1 MNVLI
6 KFWEKPEGKVFGI
19 AAVVYIL
26 LVVFA
31 NGVNGGADTFVHYQM
46 SRYSWIHHELFL
58 NQWGKPVFTVLFS
71 PIAQFGLQ
79 AVIWTNLAI
88 IFFEAFIVLKIA
100 NQLQLKRSWLA
111 PLLFLTC
118 PVIFDNA
125 VSALTEII
133 CALFLILFIHWSLK
147 GKFWIGALVLSFM
160 PFARSEGFV
169 ILGVAAMFFFFTRRW
184 KYIPLLVFGS
194 FIMNTIGYWYT
205 GFPLWIFDSNPY
217 VHTDITSYGSG
228 SFFHFFI
235 WSIPVFGIGF
245 LFLLKYTWNSALGIP
260 NRISADWNRSDNADE
275 SKVFVLRHQVLF
287 WIVLGSFWGYFMA
300 HTVLWW
306 QGMWASL
313 GLLRVMFVVVAPM
326 VLLALIEL
334 NKFIDKR
341 QTLGDWKYITVLVF
355 VLCPLL
361 FLFKFRKWKTINVFI
376 VILCLVGFSS
386 NTLILGA
393 FGAPVEY
400 GIEESV
406 LDEMHRW
413 MLKEDIKTNG
423 RVFAGHA
430 YVTIIL
436 DIDPNDYS
444 KNHRLRDF
452 EYAQSGDLIVWDGHY
467 GPNEEQTPIE
477 QINADTTLV
486 MLKEFRPEKEYRPLN
501 DLPFYVRLYRK
512 K

>member
-1 MNVLI
+1 MKTFSRI
-6 KFWEKPEGKVFGI
+6 WSKPEGKVFGI

-31 NGVNGGADTFVHYQM
+31 NGVNGGADTFTHYKM
-46 SRYSWIHHELFL
+46 SYYSWIHHELFL

-71 PIAQFGLQ
+71 PIAQFGLK
-79 AVIWTNLAI
+79 AVIWTNLLL
-88 IFFEAFIVLKIA
+88 IFFEAYLVLKIA

-125 VSALTEII
+125 VSSLTEII

-147 GKFWIGALVLSFM
+147 GRFILGALVLSFM

-169 ILGVAAMFFFFTRRW
+169 ILGVAAMFFFFTQRW

-194 FIMNTIGYWYT
+194 LVMNAIGYWYT
-205 GFPLWIFDSNPY
+205 GFPLWIFEDNPY
-217 VHTDITSYGSG
+217 VHTEITSYGSG

-245 LFLLKYTWNSALGIP
+245 LFLLKSTWISALRTQ
-260 NRISADWNRSDNADE
+260 NRISTDWGGGNNSKE
-275 SKVFVLRHQVLF
+275 SEVFVLKHQVLF

-300 HTVLWW
+300 HTILRWL
-306 QGMWASL
+306 GMWASL
-313 GLLRVMFVVVAPM
+313 GLLRVMFVVVAPL

-341 QTLGDWKYITVLVF
+341 SNIGKWKTIHVLVF
-355 VLCPLL
+355 VLCGTAL
-361 FLFKFRKWKTINVFI
+361 
-376 VILCLVGFSS
+376 GS

-400 GIEESV
+400 GIEEAV
-406 LDEMHRW
+406 LDDMKVW
-413 MLKEDIKTNG
+413 MMKEGVSTNG
-423 RVFAGHA
+423 CVFAGHS
-430 YVTIIL
+430 YVSYVL
-436 DIDPNDYS
+436 DRDPYDYS
-444 KNHRLRDF
+444 KMNQLKAF
-452 EYAQSGDLIVWDGHY
+452 IYAQSGDLIVWDGHY
-467 GPNEEQTPIE
+467 GPNEEETPIE
-477 QINADTTLV
+477 EMNADTTLV
-486 MLKEFRPEKEYRPLN
+486 LLKEFRPEKEYRPLN
-501 DLPFYVRLYRK
+501 DMPFYVRLYRK

>member
-1 MNVLI
+1 MKTVSSIWSN
-6 KFWEKPEGKVFGI
+6 PEGKVFGI

-26 LVVFA
+26 LVVLA

-46 SRYSWIHHELFL
+46 SRYSWIHHELLL

-71 PIAQFGLQ
+71 PIAQLGIQ
-79 AVIWTNLAI
+79 AVIWANLLL
-88 IFFEAFIVLKIA
+88 IFFEAFLVLKIA
-100 NQLQLKRSWLA
+100 NQLQLKRSWIA
-111 PLLFLTC
+111 PLLFFTC
-118 PVIFDNA
+118 PVVFDNA

-147 GKFWIGALVLSFM
+147 GRFIIGAIVLSFM

-169 ILGVAAMFFFFTRRW
+169 ILGIAAMFFFFTRRW
-184 KYIPLLVFGS
+184 KYIPLLVIGS
-194 FIMNTIGYWYT
+194 FVMNTIGYWYT

-260 NRISADWNRSDNADE
+260 NRISADWSGSKNSE
-275 SKVFVLRHQVLF
+275 YSKVFAIKHQVLF

-313 GLLRVMFVVVAPM
+313 GLLRVMFVVAVPM

-334 NKFIDKR
+334 NKFLDLKPK
-341 QTLGDWKYITVLVF
+341 LGKWNSVHLLVF
-355 VLCPLL
+355 VLCGTA
-361 FLFKFRKWKTINVFI
+361 F
-376 VILCLVGFSS
+376 GS

-400 GIEESV
+400 GIEEAV
-406 LDEMHRW
+406 LDDMHAW
-413 MLKEDIKTNG
+413 MKAEGVTTNG
-423 RVFAGHA
+423 SVFAGHA
-430 YVTIIL
+430 YVTIAL

-444 KNHRLRDF
+444 KTNRLRF
-452 EYAQSGDLIVWDGHY
+452 YEHAQKGDLIVWDGHY
-467 GPNEEQTPIE
+467 GPNEENTPIE
-477 QINADTTLV
+477 KMNADTTLLL
-486 MLKEFRPEKEYRPLN
+486 LKEFHPKEEYRPLN
-501 DLPFYVRLYRK
+501 DKPFYVRLYRK

>member
-1 MNVLI
+1 MNMLT
-6 KFWEKPEGKVFGI
+6 KFWEKPEGKVFGF
-19 AAVVYIL
+19 AAVVCIL

-46 SRYSWIHHELFL
+46 SRYSWIHHELLL

-71 PIAQFGLQ
+71 PIAQLGLQ
-79 AVIWTNLAI
+79 AVIWTNLAL
-88 IFFEAFIVLKIA
+88 IFLEAFLVLKIA
-100 NQLQLKRSWLA
+100 NQLQLKRSWIA

-118 PVIFDNA
+118 PVVFDNA
-125 VSALTEII
+125 VSSLTEII

-169 ILGVAAMFFFFTRRW
+169 ILGIAAMFFFFTRRW
-184 KYIPLLVFGS
+184 KYIPLLLAGS
-194 FIMNTIGYWYT
+194 LIMNTIGYWYT

-228 SFFHFFI
+228 SFFHFFM

-260 NRISADWNRSDNADE
+260 NRISSDWNGLENAEE
-275 SKVFVLRHQVLF
+275 SKVFVLKHQVLF

-313 GLLRVMFVVVAPM
+313 GLLRVMFVVAAPM

-334 NKFIDKR
+334 NKFIDTNPKF
-341 QTLGDWKYITVLVF
+341 GKWNSVHAIVF
-355 VLCPLL
+355 VLCG
-361 FLFKFRKWKTINVFI
+361 TAI
-376 VILCLVGFSS
+376 GS

-400 GIEESV
+400 GIEEAV
-406 LDEMHRW
+406 LDDMHAW
-413 MLKEDIKTNG
+413 MKAEGVTTKG
-423 RVFAGHA
+423 SVFAGHA
-430 YVTIIL
+430 YVTIAL

-444 KNHRLRDF
+444 KTNRLRF
-452 EYAQSGDLIVWDGHY
+452 YEYAQSGDLIVWDGHY
-467 GPNEEQTPIE
+467 GPNEENTPIE
-477 QINADTTLV
+477 EMNADSTLIL
-486 MLKEFRPEKEYRPLN
+486 LKEFRPESEYRPLN
-501 DLPFYVRLYRK
+501 DMPFYVRLYRK

>member
-1 MNVLI
+1 MKTFLSIWN
-6 KFWEKPEGKVFGI
+6 KPEGKVFGL
-19 AAVVYIL
+19 ASLVYIL

-46 SRYSWIHHELFL
+46 SRYSWTHHDLLL

-71 PIAQFGLQ
+71 PIAQLGLK
-79 AVIWTNLAI
+79 AVIWTNMSL
-88 IFFEAFIVLKIA
+88 IFFEAFLLLKIA
-100 NQLQLKRSWLA
+100 EQLQIKRSWLA

-118 PVIFDNA
+118 PVVFDNA
-125 VSALTEII
+125 VSSLTEII
-133 CALFLILFIHWSLK
+133 CALFLILFIHWGLK
-147 GKFWIGALVLSFM
+147 SRFVLAALVLSFM

-169 ILGVAAMFFFFTRRW
+169 ILGVAVMFFFFTKRW
-184 KYIPLLVFGS
+184 KYIPLLAIGS
-194 FIMNTIGYWYT
+194 IIMNTIGYWYT
-205 GFPLWIFDSNPY
+205 GFPLWVFDSNPY
-217 VHTDITSYGSG
+217 VHTDITSYGRG

-235 WSIPVFGIGF
+235 WALPIFGIGF
-245 LFLLKYTWNSALGIP
+245 LFLLKSTWAGVRVFQ
-260 NRISADWNRSDNADE
+260 NRITNDWKSQTRSE
-275 SKVFVLRHQVLF
+275 QSSRFLLKHQILF

-313 GLLRVMFVVVAPM
+313 GLLRVMFVVAAPM
-326 VLLALIEL
+326 VILALIEL
-334 NKFIDKR
+334 NKFLDAKPN
-341 QTLGDWKYITVLVF
+341 LGKFKTQNIIVVL
-355 VLCPLL
+355 
-361 FLFKFRKWKTINVFI
+361 
-376 VILCLVGFSS
+376 LCLIGFSS

-406 LDEMHRW
+406 LDEMHNW
-413 MLKEDIKTNG
+413 MLKEGVTTNG

-477 QINADTTLV
+477 KITADTTLV
-486 MLKEFRPEKEYRPLN
+486 MLKEFRPKKEYRPLN
-501 DLPFYVRLYRK
+501 DMPFYVRLYRK

>member
-1 MNVLI
+1 MNALLKV
-6 KFWEKPEGKVFGI
+6 WEKPEGKVFGI
-19 AAVVYIL
+19 AALVYTL

-46 SRYSWIHHELFL
+46 SRYSWTHPELLL

-71 PIAQFGLQ
+71 PIAQFGLK
-79 AVIWTNLAI
+79 AVIWANLVL
-88 IFFEAFIVLKIA
+88 IFFEAFLVFKIA
-100 NQLQLKRSWLA
+100 NQLQLQRSWLA

-118 PVIFDNA
+118 PVVFDNA

-147 GKFWIGALVLSFM
+147 GRFVLGALVLSFM

-169 ILGVAAMFFFFTRRW
+169 ILGIAAMFFFFTRRW
-184 KYIPLLVFGS
+184 KYIPFLIVGS
-194 FIMNTIGYWYT
+194 VVMNTIGSWYT

-217 VHTDITSYGSG
+217 VHTDIVSYGSG
-228 SFFHFFI
+228 SFFHFFV
-235 WSIPVFGIGF
+235 WSIPVFGVAF
-245 LFLLKYTWNSALGIP
+245 LFLLKFTWSSATGISS
-260 NRISADWNRSDNADE
+260 RIGTDWKGVGPED
-275 SKVFVLRHQVLF
+275 SKAFLLKHQVLF
-287 WIVLGSFWGYFMA
+287 WILLGSFWGYFMA
-300 HTVLWW
+300 HTILWW

-313 GLLRVMFVVVAPM
+313 GLLRVMFVVAAPM
-326 VLLALIEL
+326 VFLALIEL
-334 NKFIDKR
+334 NKFIDNKPKI
-341 QTLGDWKYITVLVF
+341 GKWKSLRIIVF
-355 VLCPLL
+355 VLCGTAL
-361 FLFKFRKWKTINVFI
+361 
-376 VILCLVGFSS
+376 GS
-386 NTLILGA
+386 NTLIIGA

-406 LDEMHRW
+406 LDNMHKW
-413 MLKEDIKTNG
+413 MLAEDINTQG

-452 EYAQSGDLIVWDGHY
+452 EYSQSGDLIVWDGHY
-467 GPNEEQTPIE
+467 GPNEEQTPIQE
-477 QINADTTLV
+477 LENDSTLV
-486 MLKEFRPEKEYRPLN
+486 LLNEFRPKEEYRPLN
-501 DLPFYVRLYRK
+501 NMPFYVRLYRK

>member
-1 MNVLI
+1 MNTL
-6 KFWEKPEGKVFGI
+6 KGFWVKPEGKVFGI
-19 AAVVYIL
+19 AGIVYIL
-26 LVVFA
+26 LVIFA

-46 SRYSWIHHELFL
+46 SRYSWIHHELLL

-71 PIAQFGLQ
+71 PIAQFGIQ
-79 AVIWTNLAI
+79 AVIWTNLLL
-88 IFFEAFIVLKIA
+88 IFFEAFLVLKIA
-100 NQLQLKRSWLA
+100 NQLQLKRSWIA

-118 PVIFDNA
+118 PVVFDNA
-125 VSALTEII
+125 VSSLTEII

-169 ILGVAAMFFFFTRRW
+169 ILGIAAMFFFFTKRW
-184 KYIPLLVFGS
+184 KYIPMLLAGS
-194 FIMNTIGYWYT
+194 LIMNIIGYWCT

-245 LFLLKYTWNSALGIP
+245 LFFLKYTWASALGIP
-260 NRISADWNRSDNADE
+260 NRISADWNGLENPED
-275 SKVFVLRHQVLF
+275 SKVFVLKHQVLF
-287 WIVLGSFWGYFMA
+287 WIVLGSFWGYFAA
-300 HTVLWW
+300 HTILWW

-313 GLLRVMFVVVAPM
+313 GLLRVMFVVAAPM

-334 NKFIDKR
+334 NKFIDTKPK
-341 QTLGDWKYITVLVF
+341 LGKWNSVHVIVF
-355 VLCPLL
+355 VICG
-361 FLFKFRKWKTINVFI
+361 IAI
-376 VILCLVGFSS
+376 GS

-400 GIEESV
+400 GVEEAV
-406 LDEMHRW
+406 LDDMHAW
-413 MLKEDIKTNG
+413 MKAEGITTKG
-423 RVFAGHA
+423 SVFAGHA
-430 YVTIIL
+430 YVTIAL

-444 KNHRLRDF
+444 KTNRLRYY
-452 EYAQSGDLIVWDGHY
+452 ENAQSGDLIVWDGHY
-467 GPNEEQTPIE
+467 GPNEENTPVE
-477 QINADTTLV
+477 EMNADKTLV
-486 MLKEFRPEKEYRPLN
+486 LLKEFRPKKEYRPLN
-501 DLPFYVRLYRK
+501 DMPFYVRLYRK

>member
-1 MNVLI
+1 MNTI
-6 KFWEKPEGKVFGI
+6 SRIWGKPEGKVFAI
-19 AAVVYIL
+19 AGVVYIL
-26 LVVFA
+26 LVIFA

-46 SRYSWIHHELFL
+46 SRYSWIHHDLLL

-79 AVIWTNLAI
+79 AVIWANLLL
-88 IFFEAFIVLKIA
+88 IFFEAFLILKIA
-100 NQLQLKRSWLA
+100 NKLQLNRSWLA

-118 PVIFDNA
+118 PVVFDNA

-147 GKFWIGALVLSFM
+147 ERFLLGALVLGFM

-169 ILGVAAMFFFFTRRW
+169 ILGIAAMFFFFTRRS
-184 KYIPLLVFGS
+184 KYIPLLLLGS
-194 FIMNTIGYWYT
+194 IVMNTIGYWYT

-217 VHTDITSYGSG
+217 VHTEITSYGSG

-245 LFLLKYTWNSALGIP
+245 LFLLKSTWLSALGIR
-260 NRISADWNRSDNADE
+260 NRISSDWKSLKNADQ
-275 SKVFVLRHQVLF
+275 SKVFTLKYQVLF

-300 HTVLWW
+300 HTVLWGF
-306 QGMWASL
+306 GMWASL
-313 GLLRVMFVVVAPM
+313 GLLRVMFVVAAPM
-326 VLLALIEL
+326 VILALIEM
-334 NKFIDKR
+334 NKLIDNLPN
-341 QTLGDWKYITVLVF
+341 LGRLKTVKVIV
-355 VLCPLL
+355 VL
-361 FLFKFRKWKTINVFI
+361 
-376 VILCLVGFSS
+376 LCLIGFSS

-406 LDEMHRW
+406 LDEMHIW
-413 MLKEDIKTNG
+413 MMKEEVNTNG

-444 KNHRLRDF
+444 KNHRLRDIK
-452 EYAQSGDLIVWDGHY
+452 YAQSGDLIVWDGHY

-486 MLKEFRPEKEYRPLN
+486 MLKEFRPKKEYRPLN
-501 DLPFYVRLYRK
+501 DMPFYVRLYRK

>member
-1 MNVLI
+1 MNTLT
-6 KFWEKPEGKVFGI
+6 KLWEKPEGKVFGL

-26 LVVFA
+26 LVLLA

-46 SRYSWIHHELFL
+46 SRYSWIHHELLL

-71 PIAQFGLQ
+71 PIAQLGLQ
-79 AVIWTNLAI
+79 AVVWTNLAL
-88 IFFEAFIVLKIA
+88 IFLEAFLVLKIA
-100 NQLQLKRSWLA
+100 NQLQLKRSWIA

-118 PVIFDNA
+118 PVVFDNA

-169 ILGVAAMFFFFTRRW
+169 ILGIAAMFFFFTRRW
-184 KYIPLLVFGS
+184 KYIPLLLAGS
-194 FIMNTIGYWYT
+194 LIMNTIGYWHT

-228 SFFHFFI
+228 SFFHFFM

-245 LFLLKYTWNSALGIP
+245 FFLLKYTWNIALGVQ
-260 NRISADWNRSDNADE
+260 NRITVDWKKSVASVDSDA
-275 SKVFVLRHQVLF
+275 FVLRHQVLF

-300 HTVLWW
+300 HTMLWW
-306 QGMWASL
+306 LGMWASL
-313 GLLRVMFVVVAPM
+313 GLLRVMFVIAAPM
-326 VLLALIEL
+326 VVLVLIEV
-334 NKFIDKR
+334 NKFIDAKPK
-341 QTLGDWKYITVLVF
+341 LG
-355 VLCPLL
+355 
-361 FLFKFRKWKTINVFI
+361 KWKSIHVLIFL
-376 VILCLVGFSS
+376 LCGTAIGS

-406 LDEMHRW
+406 LDNMHQW
-413 MLKEDIKTNG
+413 MLAENIKTEG

-430 YVTIIL
+430 YVTVL
-436 DIDPNDYS
+436 LNIDPNDYS
-444 KNHRLRDF
+444 KNHQLRDF
-452 EYAQSGDLIVWDGHY
+452 MFAQSGDLIVWDGHY
-467 GPNEEQTPIE
+467 GPNEEQTPIDE
-477 QINADTTLV
+477 IEADSTLV
-486 MLKEFRPEKEYRPLN
+486 FLKEFRPKKEYRPLN

>member
-1 MNVLI
+1 MNTLT

-46 SRYSWIHHELFL
+46 SRYSWIHHELLL

-71 PIAQFGLQ
+71 PIAQLGLQ
-79 AVIWTNLAI
+79 AIIWTNLAI
-88 IFFEAFIVLKIA
+88 IFLEAFLVLKIA
-100 NQLQLKRSWLA
+100 NQLQLKRSWIA

-118 PVIFDNA
+118 PVVFDNA
-125 VSALTEII
+125 VSSLTEII

-147 GKFWIGALVLSFM
+147 GKFWIGTLVLSFM

-169 ILGVAAMFFFFTRRW
+169 ILGIAAMFFFFTKRW
-184 KYIPLLVFGS
+184 KYIPLLLAGS
-194 FIMNTIGYWYT
+194 LIMNTIGYWYT

-228 SFFHFFI
+228 SFFHFFM

-260 NRISADWNRSDNADE
+260 DRISSDWNGLENAEE
-275 SKVFVLRHQVLF
+275 SKVFVLKHQVLF

-313 GLLRVMFVVVAPM
+313 GLLRVMFVVAAPM
-326 VLLALIEL
+326 VLLTLIEL
-334 NKFIDKR
+334 NKFIDTNTKFGKWNSVH
-341 QTLGDWKYITVLVF
+341 LIVF
-355 VLCPLL
+355 VLCG
-361 FLFKFRKWKTINVFI
+361 TAI
-376 VILCLVGFSS
+376 GS

-400 GIEESV
+400 GIEEAV
-406 LDEMHRW
+406 LDDMHAW
-413 MLKEDIKTNG
+413 MKAEAVTTKGI
-423 RVFAGHA
+423 VFAGHA
-430 YVTIIL
+430 YVTIVL

-444 KNHRLRDF
+444 KANRLRF
-452 EYAQSGDLIVWDGHY
+452 YENAQSDDLIVWDGHY
-467 GPNEEQTPIE
+467 GPNEEQAPIE
-477 QINADTTLV
+477 EIESDSTLIFI
-486 MLKEFRPEKEYRPLN
+486 KEFRPKKEYRPLN
-501 DLPFYVRLYRK
+501 DMPFYVRLYRK

>member
-1 MNVLI
+1 MNTFTKI
-6 KFWEKPEGKVFGI
+6 WSKPEGRVFGI

-31 NGVNGGADTFVHYQM
+31 NGVNGGADTFTHYKM
-46 SRYSWIHHELFL
+46 SHYSWIHHELLL

-71 PIAQFGLQ
+71 PIAQLGLK
-79 AVIWTNLAI
+79 AVIWTNLLL
-88 IFFEAFIVLKIA
+88 IFFEAYLVLKIV

-111 PLLFLTC
+111 PLFFLTC
-118 PVIFDNA
+118 PVVFDNA

-147 GKFWIGALVLSFM
+147 GKFILGALVLSFM

-169 ILGVAAMFFFFTRRW
+169 ILGVAAMFFFFTKRW

-194 FIMNTIGYWYT
+194 VVMNTIGYWYT
-205 GFPLWIFDSNPY
+205 GFPLWIFEDNPY
-217 VHTDITSYGSG
+217 VHTEITSYGSG

-245 LFLLKYTWNSALGIP
+245 LFLLKSTWNSALGIQ
-260 NRISADWNRSDNADE
+260 NRITFDWKKT
-275 SKVFVLRHQVLF
+275 SKTEGPIEFALKHQVLF

-300 HTVLWW
+300 HTILRW

-313 GLLRVMFVVVAPM
+313 GLLRVMFVIAAPM

-334 NKFIDKR
+334 NKFLDQR
-341 QTLGDWKYITVLVF
+341 QNIGRWKTIHVLVF
-355 VLCPLL
+355 VLCGTALG
-361 FLFKFRKWKTINVFI
+361 T
-376 VILCLVGFSS
+376 

-393 FGAPVEY
+393 VGAPVEY

-406 LDEMHRW
+406 LNDMNEW
-413 MLKEDIKTNG
+413 MIKEGVSTNG
-423 RVFAGHA
+423 CVFAGHS
-430 YVTIIL
+430 YVSYVL
-436 DIDPNDYS
+436 DRDPYDSAKMN
-444 KNHRLRDF
+444 KLMAF
-452 EYAQSGDLIVWDGHY
+452 IYAQSGDLIVWDGHY
-467 GPNEEQTPIE
+467 GPNEEKTPIE
-477 QINADTTLV
+477 VMNSDTTLV
-486 MLKEFRPEKEYRPLN
+486 LLKEFRPEKDYRPLN
-501 DLPFYVRLYRK
+501 DMPFYVRLYRK

>member
-1 MNVLI
+1 MNTLSRI
-6 KFWEKPEGKVFGI
+6 WSKPEGKVFGLS
-19 AAVVYIL
+19 ALVYIL

-46 SRYSWIHHELFL
+46 SRYSWIHHDLLL

-71 PIAQFGLQ
+71 PIAQFGLK
-79 AVIWTNLAI
+79 AVIWTNLI
-88 IFFEAFIVLKIA
+88 LIFLEAFLVLKIA
-100 NQLQLKRSWLA
+100 EQLQLKRSWLA

-118 PVIFDNA
+118 PVVFDNA

-133 CALFLILFIHWSLK
+133 CALFLILFIHWGLK
-147 GKFWIGALVLSFM
+147 GRFVLAALVLSFM

-169 ILGVAAMFFFFTRRW
+169 ILGVAAMFFFFTKRW
-184 KYIPLLVFGS
+184 KYIPLLVAGS
-194 FIMNTIGYWYT
+194 VAMNTIGYLYT

-217 VHTDITSYGSG
+217 VHTDITSYGRG

-235 WSIPVFGIGF
+235 WALPVFGIGF
-245 LFLLKYTWNSALGIP
+245 LFLLKSTWGSALVIK
-260 NRISADWNRSDNADE
+260 NRIATDWKSQSITE
-275 SKVFVLRHQVLF
+275 QSKLFLLKHQILF
-287 WIVLGSFWGYFMA
+287 WVVLGSFWGYFMA
-300 HTVLWW
+300 HTVLWGF
-306 QGMWASL
+306 GMWASL
-313 GLLRVMFVVVAPM
+313 GLLRVMFVVAAPM
-326 VLLALIEL
+326 VILALIEI
-334 NKFIDKR
+334 NKILENKPK
-341 QTLGDWKYITVLVF
+341 LGRFKTVNVIV
-355 VLCPLL
+355 VL
-361 FLFKFRKWKTINVFI
+361 
-376 VILCLVGFSS
+376 LCLIGFSS

-406 LDEMHRW
+406 LDEMHQW
-413 MLKEDIKTNG
+413 MLKEDVKTNG

-436 DIDPNDYS
+436 DIDPNDYN

-452 EYAQSGDLIVWDGHY
+452 KYAQSGDLIVWDGHY

-477 QINADTTLV
+477 MVNADTTLF
-486 MLKEFRPEKEYRPLN
+486 MLKEFRPKEEYRPLN
-501 DLPFYVRLYRK
+501 NMPFYVRLYRK

>member
-1 MNVLI
+1 MNTLTR
-6 KFWEKPEGKVFGI
+6 FWEKPEGKVFGL

-26 LVVFA
+26 LVLFA

-46 SRYSWIHHELFL
+46 SRYSWIHPELLL

-71 PIAQFGLQ
+71 PIAQFGLK
-79 AVIWTNLAI
+79 AVIWTNLAL
-88 IFFEAFIVLKIA
+88 IFFEAYLVLKIA

-118 PVIFDNA
+118 PVVFDNA

-147 GKFWIGALVLSFM
+147 RKFAVAAFILSFM

-169 ILGVAAMFFFFTRRW
+169 VLGIAAMFFFFTRRW
-184 KYIPLLVFGS
+184 KYLPFLAFGS
-194 FIMNTIGYWYT
+194 IVLNTIGFCYT
-205 GFPLWIFDSNPY
+205 GLPLWIFESNPY
-217 VHTDITSYGSG
+217 VHTEITAYGSG

-245 LFLLKYTWNSALGIP
+245 FFLLKYTWNSAIGIP
-260 NRISADWNRSDNADE
+260 NRVKSDWNGLNNSEE
-275 SKVFVLRHQVLF
+275 SKVFALKHQVLF

-300 HTVLWW
+300 HTTLWW
-306 QGMWASL
+306 LGMWASL
-313 GLLRVMFVVVAPM
+313 GLLRVMFVVAAPL
-326 VLLALIEL
+326 VIIALIEM
-334 NKFIDKR
+334 NKFLDAQPR
-341 QTLGDWKYITVLVF
+341 LGKWNSVKVLVF
-355 VLCPLL
+355 VLCGTA
-361 FLFKFRKWKTINVFI
+361 F
-376 VILCLVGFSS
+376 GS

-406 LDEMHRW
+406 LDNMHQW
-413 MLKEDIKTNG
+413 MLAENIKTEG

-430 YVTIIL
+430 YVTVL
-436 DIDPNDYS
+436 LNIDPNDYS
-444 KNHRLRDF
+444 KNHQLRDF
-452 EYAQSGDLIVWDGHY
+452 MFAQSGDLIVWDGHY

-477 QINADTTLV
+477 EIEADSTLV
-486 MLKEFRPEKEYRPLN
+486 FLKEFRPKKEYRPLN